1 MLGSWGQ
8 WGPWGQC
15 SMTCGDQGTRER
27 NRRCLKRGNSA
38 SVDQCS
44 GNGDDD
50 AKEMKNCI
58 LPQCPGDLLTF
69 LQSQKFIINTVKE
82 FIYLLKF
89 QSAVIICGMSASVL
103 AGRRSTA
110 AVLYRG
116 QNGHPP

>member
-1 MLGSWGQ
+1 M
-8 WGPWGQC
+8 
-15 SMTCGDQGTRER
+15 
-27 NRRCLKRGNSA
+27 RGGGSA

-89 QSAVIICGMSASVL
+89 QSAVIICGMSNSAL
-103 AGRRSTA
+103 AGKRSTA